1 MVVEIWHEDIPSLYR
16 WRWRDAY
23 VRNLT
28 TWLMAKPTDTG
39 GFFQS
44 IWGNI
49 KEILLWLEFLVDQIG
64 AQIILIQTIKDL
76 VKADLQSIADELKG
90 MVEDEQ
96 NFVERVKHIRVHV
109 IRADKVFQLWEDI
122 RSGELKTFFTDQITP
137 LQDTIIGVIDRTLQ
151 SGQQVGALKTVG
163 PGGAIIEFIHKIAV
177 AWGQVL
183 VITGILKG
191 VIPILQ
197 AIRKKLSEFESIIL
211 QQGNPRMRLKG
222 TISAR
227 SGKLHGSA

>member
-1 MVVEIWHEDIPSLYR
+1 
-16 WRWRDAY
+16 
-23 VRNLT
+23 
-28 TWLMAKPTDTG
+28 MAKPTDAP

-64 AQIILIQTIKDL
+64 AQIILIQVIKDL
-76 VKADLQSIADELKG
+76 VHKDLQEIADELKG
-90 MVEDEQ
+90 IVEDEQ
-96 NFVERVKHIRVHV
+96 NFAERVKTIRTHA

-122 RSGELKTFFTDQITP
+122 RNGELKKFFTDQITP
-137 LQDTIIGVIDRTLQ
+137 LADTIIGVIDRTLQ

-163 PGGAIIEFIHKIAV
+163 PGGAIIDFIHKIAV

-183 VITGILKG
+183 VVTGVLKG
-191 VIPILQ
+191 VVPIIKAFRQ
-197 AIRKKLSEFESIIL
+197 KFSEFESIIM
-211 QQGNPRMRLKG
+211 QQGNPRVRLKK

-227 SGKLHGSA
+227 QGKLHG